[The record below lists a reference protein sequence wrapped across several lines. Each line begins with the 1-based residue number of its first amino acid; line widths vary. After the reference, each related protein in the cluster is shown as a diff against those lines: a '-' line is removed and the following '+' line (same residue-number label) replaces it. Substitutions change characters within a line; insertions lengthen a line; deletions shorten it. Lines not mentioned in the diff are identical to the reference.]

1 MILTA
6 QLVER
11 GAVRYTP
18 AGLQAVDLVLK
29 HESIVSEDGQPRKVS
44 MEIKSVVIG
53 ALVSSVA
60 QLELGSLADF
70 AGFLGSTRN
79 KRGLLFH
86 VTSLVVDST
95 PPVNPI

>member
-1 MILTA
+1 M
-6 QLVER
+6 
-11 GAVRYTP
+11 RYTP

>member
-1 MILTA
+1 M
-6 QLVER
+6 
-11 GAVRYTP
+11 RYTP

-29 HESIVSEDGQPRKVS
+29 HESAVSEDGQARTVS

-60 QLELGSLADF
+60 MLELGSRADF
-70 AGFLGSTRN
+70 AGFLGSARN

-86 VTSLVVDST
+86 VTSLLVDST
-95 PPVNPI
+95 HQTN